1 MAYENPEQLIN
12 RRETATLLGVCEGTL
27 RNWASRGEDGQRL
40 RFFRIGGRAVR
51 YRVADVM
58 AYRDECAVR
67 TEARSFAIV
76 L

>member
-1 MAYENPEQLIN
+1 MAYDNPEQLIN
-12 RRETATLLGVCEGTL
+12 RRETAALLGVREGTL
-27 RNWASRGEDGQRL
+27 RNWATREDGQRL